1 MKVPVLGLTYSDVAL
16 VVVPAKEYE
25 PLYFVPLTV
34 IYFPSAFL
42 MRKYICLFLSTLLLA
57 AMALPLVSIQVFIT
71 SPVPVLRVL
80 VNVTVPV
87 LPAVTV
93 TVLLTPPVRV

>member
-1 MKVPVLGLTYSDVAL
+1 VKVPVLGLTYSDVAL

-57 AMALPLVSIQVFIT
+57 AMALPLVSTQVFIT
-71 SPVPVLRVL
+71 LPVPVFL
-80 VNVTVPV
+80 VFLKVTVPV
-87 LPAVTV
+87 PPAVTV
-93 TVLLTPPVRV
+93 TV